1 MPKKR
6 PTKRPKPQPDPVVLD
21 VTPAADAAPAPAA
34 DAAGLPPVP
43 ASWAPAVDAVVAWIV
58 AGGRDQQVLQLL
70 EQQFPGLPA
79 LQLVSYALQ
88 TIRDAADVDAELLRG
103 WAFLATKE
111 TFRRALAADDFGP
124 ALRAVKQVL
133 DLAGE

>member
-6 PTKRPKPQPDPVVLD
+6 PTKRSKPQPEPVVLD
-21 VTPAADAAPAPAA
+21 VTPAADAPAAPAA
-34 DAAGLPPVP
+34 DGDGLPPVP

-70 EQQFPGLPA
+70 EQQFPELPA
-79 LQLVSYALQ
+79 LQLVGYALQ

-111 TFRRALAADDFGP
+111 AFRRALAADDFGP